1 MKDGSI
7 GAWELLSLG
16 AWELGSVGEKSTP
29 IVIPEINALSGII
42 RDPGGAE
49 EGEENRGIRV

>member
-7 GAWELLSLG
+7 GAWEQGSKGAWELLSLG

-29 IVIPEINALSGII
+29 IVIPDTGACLS
-42 RDPGGAE
+42 R
-49 EGEENRGIRV
+49 RS